1 MKYTG
6 DSLLG
11 VSFEMQ
17 TPKPL
22 DNRLVIDTKKEL
34 YEINPNTAYEGM
46 LVTCIADGF
55 TYMLKDKSK
64 INSSDGWKSVAIQIV
79 SLTKAEFDQRK
90 ENTNSDYTPID
101 DKIPYLDKDVYYYIY
116 EDSISEVGEFYVTQD
131 QFNQL
136 NELIGLKA
144 DTSALNTFKQ
154 ETKDKFDSLSNKYVP
169 LSFLDSPG
177 EGTLSATLASYYT
190 KQEADGKFLTRE
202 NFGGDT
208 ADLSF
213 VKTNDYTSTIGT
225 INQELA
231 NKIDS
236 RSDAEL
242 SSLKTN
248 TIELNNKQI
257 KVQSEGL
264 YFGGKRLAEIEE
276 VPDWICIPHQQYLQ
290 MLNDGKLEEG
300 KYYLTYGD
308 EIDDSGYITMTNLEQ
323 KYMSVRNAE
332 TIIDEL
338 VRNKINSLIR
348 VDDNGVL
355 VVS

>member
-90 ENTNSDYTPID
+90 ENTNSDYTPKD

-116 EDSISEVGEFYVTQD
+116 EDSMSEVGDFYVTQD
-131 QFNQL
+131 QFDQL
-136 NELIGLKA
+136 NKLIGLKA
-144 DTSALNTFKQ
+144 DTQALKAFKQ
-154 ETKDKFDSLSNKYVP
+154 ETESNFNSLSTKYVP
-169 LSFLDSPG
+169 VSFLTG
-177 EGTLSATLASYYT
+177 TGGGTLSAILASYYT
-190 KQEADGKFLTRE
+190 KQEADGKFLTKKD
-202 NFGGDT
+202 FGGEGT
-208 ADLSF
+208 DLSF
-213 VKTNDYTSTIGT
+213 VKTNDYESDMET
-225 INQELA
+225 INQTLS
-231 NKIDS
+231 NKIDT

-242 SSLKTN
+242 NSLTTN
-248 TIELNNKQI
+248 TITLNNKQI
-257 KVQSEGL
+257 TVQSDGL
-264 YFGGKRLAEIEE
+264 HFDNKRLAETEE
-276 VPDWICIPHQQYLQ
+276 VPDWTCISHQQYLQ
-290 MLNDGKLEEG
+290 MLNDGKLKEG

-308 EIDDSGYITMTNLEQ
+308 DIDDSGYITMTNLEQ

-332 TIIDEL
+332 DIIDRQVRDKIDSL
-338 VRNKINSLIR
+338 VR
-348 VDDNGVL
+348 VENGVL

>member
-79 SLTKAEFDQRK
+79 SLTKAEFDQRQ

-101 DKIPYLDKDVYYYIY
+101 NKLPYLDKDVYYYIY
-116 EDSISEVGEFYVTQD
+116 EDSMSEVGDFYVTQD
-131 QFNQL
+131 QFDQL
-136 NELIGLKA
+136 SELLRLKA
-144 DTSALNTFKQ
+144 DTSALKAFKQ
-154 ETKDKFDSLSNKYVP
+154 ETKDNFSSLSTKYVP
-169 LSFLDSPG
+169 VSFLDGTG
-177 EGTLSATLASYYT
+177 EGTLSSILANYYT

-202 NFGGDT
+202 DFGGEGT
-208 ADLSF
+208 DLSF
-213 VKTNDYTSTIGT
+213 VKTNDYESDMGT
-225 INQELA
+225 INQTLS
-231 NKIDS
+231 NKIDTG
-236 RSDAEL
+236 SDAEL
-242 SSLKTN
+242 RSLTTN
-248 TIELNNKQI
+248 TITLNNKQI
-257 KVQSEGL
+257 TVQSDGL
-264 YFGGKRLAEIEE
+264 HFDNKRLAETEE
-276 VPDWICIPHQQYLQ
+276 VPDWTCISHQQYLQ
-290 MLNDGKLEEG
+290 MLNDGKLKEG

-308 EIDDSGYITMTNLEQ
+308 DIDDSGYITMTNLEQ

-332 TIIDEL
+332 SIIDEK
-338 VRNKINSLIR
+338 VRDKINSLVR
-348 VDDNGVL
+348 VENGVL

>member
-101 DKIPYLDKDVYYYIY
+101 DKRPYLDKDVYYYIY
-116 EDSISEVGEFYVTQD
+116 EDSMSEVGDFYVTQD

-136 NELIGLKA
+136 SKLIGLKA
-144 DTSALNTFKQ
+144 DTQALTAFKQ
-154 ETKDKFDSLSNKYVP
+154 ETKDNFNSLSTQYVP
-169 LSFLDSPG
+169 LSFLAGTG
-177 EGTLSATLASYYT
+177 EGTLSAILASYYT
-190 KQEADGKFLTRE
+190 KQAADDKFLTRE
-202 NFGGDT
+202 DFGGEGT
-208 ADLSF
+208 DLSF
-213 VKTNDYTSTIGT
+213 VKTDEYDSYKET
-225 INQELA
+225 INQTLT

-236 RSDAEL
+236 GSNAEL
-242 SSLKTN
+242 NSLRTN

-264 YFGGKRLAEIEE
+264 YFDNKRLAETEE
-276 VPDWICIPHQQYLQ
+276 VPDWTCISHQQYLQ
-290 MLNDGKLEEG
+290 MLNDGKLKEG

-308 EIDDSGYITMTNLEQ
+308 DIDDSGYITMTNLEQ

-332 TIIDEL
+332 SIIDTK
-338 VRNKINSLIR
+338 VQNRINSLVR
-348 VDDNGVL
+348 VDNGVL

>member
-101 DKIPYLDKDVYYYIY
+101 DKLPYLDKNVYYYIY
-116 EDSISEVGEFYVTQD
+116 EDSMSEVGDFYVTQD
-131 QFNQL
+131 QFDQL
-136 NELIGLKA
+136 SKLLRLKA
-144 DTSALNTFKQ
+144 DTSTLDTFKQ
-154 ETKDKFDSLSNKYVP
+154 ETKDNFNSLSIKYVP
-169 LSFLDSPG
+169 LSFLAGTG
-177 EGTLSATLASYYT
+177 EGTLSAILANYYT
-190 KQEADGKFLTRE
+190 KEVADNTFLTRDD
-202 NFGGDT
+202 FGGEGT
-208 ADLSF
+208 DLSF
-213 VKTNDYTSTIGT
+213 VKTDQYESDKET
-225 INQELA
+225 INQTLD
-231 NKIDS
+231 NKIDTG
-236 RSDAEL
+236 SDAEL
-242 SSLKTN
+242 SSLRTN

-264 YFGGKRLAEIEE
+264 YFDNKRLAETEE
-276 VPDWICIPHQQYLQ
+276 VPDWTCISHQQYLQ
-290 MLNDGKLEEG
+290 MLNDGKLKEG

-308 EIDDSGYITMTNLEQ
+308 DIDDSGYITMTNLEQ

-332 TIIDEL
+332 SIIDTK
-338 VRNKINSLIR
+338 VKDRINSLVR
-348 VDDNGVL
+348 VKNGVL

>member
-116 EDSISEVGEFYVTQD
+116 EDSMSEVGDFYVTQD
-131 QFNQL
+131 QFDQL
-136 NELIGLKA
+136 SKFIGLKA
-144 DTSALNTFKQ
+144 DTSALNAFKQ
-154 ETKDKFDSLSNKYVP
+154 KTEDNFSSLSTQYVP
-169 LSFLDSPG
+169 LSFLAGTG
-177 EGTLSATLASYYT
+177 EGTLSAILASYYT

-202 NFGGDT
+202 DFGGEGT
-208 ADLSF
+208 DLSF
-213 VKTNDYTSTIGT
+213 VKTDQYESAMET

-236 RSDAEL
+236 GSAAEL

-248 TIELNNKQI
+248 TITLNNKQI
-257 KVQSEGL
+257 KVQPQGL
-264 YFGGKRLAEIEE
+264 YFGDKRLAEIEE
-276 VPDWICIPHQQYLQ
+276 VPDWTCISHQQYLQ

-308 EIDDSGYITMTNLEQ
+308 DIDDSGYITMTNLEQ

-332 TIIDEL
+332 SIIDQK
-338 VRNKINSLIR
+338 VKSKINSLIQ
-348 VDDNGVL
+348 VTDDGVL

>member
-101 DKIPYLDKDVYYYIY
+101 DKLPYLDKNVYYYIY
-116 EDSISEVGEFYVTQD
+116 EDSMSEVGDFYVTQD
-131 QFNQL
+131 QFDQL
-136 NELIGLKA
+136 SKLLRLKA
-144 DTSALNTFKQ
+144 DTSTLDTFKQ
-154 ETKDKFDSLSNKYVP
+154 ETNDKFSSLSNQYVP
-169 LSFLDSPG
+169 LSFLDGTG
-177 EGTLSATLASYYT
+177 EGTLSSILANYYT
-190 KQEADGKFLTRE
+190 KLEADGKFLTKE

-208 ADLSF
+208 DLSF
-213 VKTNDYTSTIGT
+213 VKTNQYESDMGT

-231 NKIDS
+231 KKINTG
-236 RSDAEL
+236 SDAEL
-242 SSLKTN
+242 SSLTTN
-248 TIELNNKQI
+248 TITLNNKQI

-264 YFGGKRLAEIEE
+264 YFDNKRLAETEE
-276 VPDWICIPHQQYLQ
+276 VPDWTCISHQQYLQ
-290 MLNDGKLEEG
+290 MLNDGKLKEG

-308 EIDDSGYITMTNLEQ
+308 DIDDSGYITMTNLEQ

-332 TIIDEL
+332 SIIDKK
-338 VRNKINSLIR
+338 VQDRINSLIQ
-348 VDDNGVL
+348 VNDGVL

>member
-90 ENTNSDYTPID
+90 ENTNSDYTPKD

-116 EDSISEVGEFYVTQD
+116 EDSMSEVGDFYVTQD
-131 QFNQL
+131 QLDQL
-136 NELIGLKA
+136 RELIGLKV
-144 DTSALNTFKQ
+144 DTSTLKAFKQ
-154 ETKDKFDSLSNKYVP
+154 ETNNNFSSLSTKYVP
-169 LSFLDSPG
+169 VSFLTG
-177 EGTLSATLASYYT
+177 TGGGTLSAILADYYT
-190 KQEADGKFLTRE
+190 KQDANNTFLTKE
-202 NFGGDT
+202 DFGGGT
-208 ADLSF
+208 DLSF
-213 VKTNDYTSTIGT
+213 VKTNDYESDMET
-225 INQELA
+225 INQTLA
-231 NKIDS
+231 NKINT

-242 SSLKTN
+242 RSLTTN
-248 TIELNNKQI
+248 TITLNNKQI
-257 KVQSEGL
+257 TVQSDGL
-264 YFGGKRLAEIEE
+264 HFDNKRLAETEE
-276 VPDWICIPHQQYLQ
+276 VPDWTCISHQQYLQ
-290 MLNDGKLEEG
+290 MLNDGKLKEG

-308 EIDDSGYITMTNLEQ
+308 DIDDSGYITMTNLEQ

-332 TIIDEL
+332 SIIDRQVRDKIDSL
-338 VRNKINSLIR
+338 VR
-348 VDDNGVL
+348 VENGVL

>member
-79 SLTKAEFDQRK
+79 SLTKAEFDQRQ

-116 EDSISEVGEFYVTQD
+116 EDSMSEVGDFYVTQD

-136 NELIGLKA
+136 SELLRLKA
-144 DTSALNTFKQ
+144 DTSTLKAFKQ
-154 ETKDKFDSLSNKYVP
+154 ETNDNFNSLSNQYVP
-169 LSFLDSPG
+169 LSFLTGTG
-177 EGTLSATLASYYT
+177 ESTLSAILANYYT
-190 KQEADGKFLTRE
+190 KEVADNTFLTRE
-202 NFGGDT
+202 DFGGEGT
-208 ADLSF
+208 DLSF
-213 VKTNDYTSTIGT
+213 VKTDQYSSDMEI
-225 INQELA
+225 INQTLA
-231 NKIDS
+231 NKIDTE
-236 RSDAEL
+236 SDAEL
-242 SSLKTN
+242 RSLTTN
-248 TIELNNKQI
+248 TITLNNKQI
-257 KVQSEGL
+257 TVQSDGL
-264 YFGGKRLAEIEE
+264 HFDNKRLAEIEE
-276 VPDWICIPHQQYLQ
+276 VPDWTCISHQQYLQ
-290 MLNDGKLEEG
+290 MLNDGKLKDG

-308 EIDDSGYITMTNLEQ
+308 DIDDSGYITMTNLEQ

-332 TIIDEL
+332 SIIDEK
-338 VRNKINSLIR
+338 VQSKINSLVR
-348 VDDNGVL
+348 VDNGVL

>member
-116 EDSISEVGEFYVTQD
+116 EDSMSEVGDFYVTQD
-131 QFNQL
+131 QFEQL
-136 NELIGLKA
+136 NKLIGSKA
-144 DTSALNTFKQ
+144 DTTALNAFKQ
-154 ETKDKFDSLSNKYVP
+154 KTEDNFSSLSTKYVP
-169 LSFLDSPG
+169 LSFLDGTG
-177 EGTLSATLASYYT
+177 EGTLSAILASYYT

-202 NFGGDT
+202 DFGGGT
-208 ADLSF
+208 DLSF
-213 VKTNDYTSTIGT
+213 VKTDQYESAMKT
-225 INQELA
+225 INQTLA
-231 NKIDS
+231 NKINTG
-236 RSDAEL
+236 SDAEL

-264 YFGGKRLAEIEE
+264 YFGSKRLAEIEE

-290 MLNDGKLEEG
+290 MLNDGKLEED

-308 EIDDSGYITMTNLEQ
+308 DIDDSGYITMTNLEQ

-332 TIIDEL
+332 SIIDTK
-338 VRNKINSLIR
+338 VKNKINSLIQ
-348 VDDNGVL
+348 VNDGVL

>member
-116 EDSISEVGEFYVTQD
+116 EDSMSEVGDFYVTQD
-131 QFNQL
+131 QFDQL
-136 NELIGLKA
+136 NKLIGSKA
-144 DTSALNTFKQ
+144 DTSALKAFKQ
-154 ETKDKFDSLSNKYVP
+154 ETKDKFSSLSTKYVP
-169 LSFLDSPG
+169 LSFLAG
-177 EGTLSATLASYYT
+177 TGKGTLSAILASYYT
-190 KQEADGKFLTRE
+190 KEVADNTFLTRE
-202 NFGGDT
+202 DFGGEGT
-208 ADLSF
+208 DLSF
-213 VKTNDYTSTIGT
+213 VKTNDYNSYKET
-225 INQELA
+225 INQTLA
-231 NKIDS
+231 NKIDT

-242 SSLKTN
+242 RSLTTN
-248 TIELNNKQI
+248 TITLNNKQI
-257 KVQSEGL
+257 TVQSDGL
-264 YFGGKRLAEIEE
+264 HFDNKRLAETEE
-276 VPDWICIPHQQYLQ
+276 VPDWTCISHQQYLQ
-290 MLNDGKLEEG
+290 MLNDGKLKEG

-308 EIDDSGYITMTNLEQ
+308 DIDDSGYITMTNLEQ

-332 TIIDEL
+332 SIIDEK
-338 VRNKINSLIR
+338 VRNKINSLVR
-348 VDDNGVL
+348 VENGVL

>member
-34 YEINPNTAYEGM
+34 YEINSNTAYEGM

-90 ENTNSDYTPID
+90 ENTNSDYTPVD
-101 DKIPYLDKDVYYYIY
+101 DKLPYLDKNVYYYIY
-116 EDSISEVGEFYVTQD
+116 EDSMSEVGDFYVTQD

-136 NELIGLKA
+136 NELLRLKA
-144 DTSALNTFKQ
+144 DASALNTFKS
-154 ETKDKFDSLSNKYVP
+154 ETKDKFSDLSNQYVP
-169 LSFLDSPG
+169 LSFLDGTG
-177 EGTLSATLASYYT
+177 EGTLSSILASYYT
-190 KQEADGKFLTRE
+190 RQEADSKFLTRDA
-202 NFGGDT
+202 FGED

-213 VKTNDYTSTIGT
+213 VNTNTYNSAIET

-231 NKIDS
+231 NKINT

-242 SSLKTN
+242 NSLKTN

-257 KVQSEGL
+257 TVQPEGL
-264 YFGGKRLAEIEE
+264 YFGSKRLAEREE

-290 MLNDGKLEEG
+290 MLNDGQLKED

-308 EIDDSGYITMTNLEQ
+308 DIDDSGYITMTNLEQ
-323 KYMSVRNAE
+323 NYMSVRNAE
-332 TIIDEL
+332 SIIDTK
-338 VRNKINSLIR
+338 VQDRINSL
-348 VDDNGVL
+348 VQVENGVL

>member
-79 SLTKAEFDQRK
+79 SLTKAEFDQRQ

-116 EDSISEVGEFYVTQD
+116 EDSMSEVGDFYVTQD

-136 NELIGLKA
+136 SELLRLKA
-144 DTSALNTFKQ
+144 DTSALKTFKQ
-154 ETKDKFDSLSNKYVP
+154 ETESNFNSLSTKYVP
-169 LSFLDSPG
+169 LSFLDGTG
-177 EGTLSATLASYYT
+177 EGTLSAILANYYT
-190 KQEADGKFLTRE
+190 KEVADDKFLTKE
-202 NFGGDT
+202 DFGGEGT
-208 ADLSF
+208 DLSF
-213 VKTNDYTSTIGT
+213 VKTNDYESDMET
-225 INQELA
+225 INQTLS

-236 RSDAEL
+236 GSDAEL
-242 SSLKTN
+242 RSLTTN
-248 TIELNNKQI
+248 TITLNNKQI
-257 KVQSEGL
+257 TVQSDGL
-264 YFGGKRLAEIEE
+264 HFDNKRLAETEE
-276 VPDWICIPHQQYLQ
+276 VPDWTCISHQQYLQ
-290 MLNDGKLEEG
+290 MLNDGKLKEG

-308 EIDDSGYITMTNLEQ
+308 DIDDSGYITMTNLEQ

-332 TIIDEL
+332 SIIDRQ
-338 VRNKINSLIR
+338 VRDKINSLVR
-348 VDDNGVL
+348 VDNGVL

>member
-116 EDSISEVGEFYVTQD
+116 EDSMSEVGDFYVTQD

-136 NELIGLKA
+136 SELLRLKA

-154 ETKDKFDSLSNKYVP
+154 ETNDKFSDLSNQYVP
-169 LSFLDSPG
+169 LSFLAGTG
-177 EGTLSATLASYYT
+177 EGTLSAILANYYT
-190 KQEADGKFLTRE
+190 KEVANNTFLTRE
-202 NFGGDT
+202 DFGGEGT
-208 ADLSF
+208 DLSF
-213 VKTNDYTSTIGT
+213 VKTDQYSSDIDT
-225 INQELA
+225 INQKLA
-231 NKIDS
+231 KKINTG
-236 RSDAEL
+236 SDAEL
-242 SSLKTN
+242 NSLRTN
-248 TIELNNKQI
+248 TITLNNKQI
-257 KVQSEGL
+257 KVQQQGL
-264 YFGGKRLAEIEE
+264 YFGDKRLAEIEE
-276 VPDWICIPHQQYLQ
+276 VPDWTCISHQQYLQ

-308 EIDDSGYITMTNLEQ
+308 DIDDSGYITMTNLEQ

-332 TIIDEL
+332 TIIDEK
-338 VRNKINSLIR
+338 VKNKINSLIR
-348 VDDNGVL
+348 VENGVL
-355 VVS
+355 FVS

>member
-55 TYMLKDKSK
+55 TYMLKDKTK

-79 SLTKAEFDQRK
+79 SLTKAEFDQRQ

-101 DKIPYLDKDVYYYIY
+101 NKLPYLDKDVYYYIY
-116 EDSISEVGEFYVTQD
+116 EDSMSEVGDFYVTQD
-131 QFNQL
+131 QFDQL
-136 NELIGLKA
+136 NKLIGSKA
-144 DTSALNTFKQ
+144 DTQALKAFKQ
-154 ETKDKFDSLSNKYVP
+154 ETESNFNSLSTQYVP
-169 LSFLDSPG
+169 LSFLTGTGESTLSAILANYYTKEVADNTFLTKEDFGG
-177 EGTLSATLASYYT
+177 EGT
-190 KQEADGKFLTRE
+190 
-202 NFGGDT
+202 
-208 ADLSF
+208 DLSF
-213 VKTNDYTSTIGT
+213 VKTNDYESDMGT
-225 INQELA
+225 INQTLS
-231 NKIDS
+231 NKIDTG
-236 RSDAEL
+236 SDAEL

-248 TIELNNKQI
+248 TITLNNKQI
-257 KVQSEGL
+257 TVQSEGL
-264 YFGGKRLAEIEE
+264 YFDNKRLAETEE
-276 VPDWICIPHQQYLQ
+276 VPDWTCISHQQYLQ
-290 MLNDGKLEEG
+290 MLNDGKLKEG

-308 EIDDSGYITMTNLEQ
+308 DIDDSGYITMTNLEQ

-332 TIIDEL
+332 SIIDEK
-338 VRNKINSLIR
+338 VRNKINSLVR
-348 VDDNGVL
+348 VENGVL

>member
-11 VSFEMQ
+11 VSFEIQ

-46 LVTCIADGF
+46 LVTCIEDGF
-55 TYMLKDKSK
+55 TYMLKDKSL
-64 INSSDGWKSVAIQIV
+64 INSSDGWKSIAIQIV

-101 DKIPYLDKDVYYYIY
+101 DKIPYLNKDVYYYIY
-116 EDSISEVGEFYVTQD
+116 EGSMSEVGDFYVTQD

-154 ETKDKFDSLSNKYVP
+154 DIKDKFSSLSSQYVP
-169 LSFLDSPG
+169 LSFLDGTG

-190 KQEADGKFLTRE
+190 KQEADGKFLTKE

-208 ADLSF
+208 DLSF
-213 VKTNDYTSTIGT
+213 VKTSQYNTDIKT

-236 RSDAEL
+236 GSNAEL
-242 SSLKTN
+242 NSLKTN

-257 KVQSEGL
+257 RVQSEGL
-264 YFGGKRLAEIEE
+264 YFGSKRLAEIEE

-290 MLNDGKLEEG
+290 MLNDGQLEEG

-308 EIDDSGYITMTNLEQ
+308 DIDDSGYITMTNLEQ
-323 KYMSVRNAE
+323 KYMSVRNAADL
-332 TIIDEL
+332 IDQS
-338 VRNKINSLIR
+338 VRNKIDSL
-348 VDDNGVL
+348 VQVNNGVL

>member
-101 DKIPYLDKDVYYYIY
+101 DKTPYLDKDVYYYIY
-116 EDSISEVGEFYVTQD
+116 EDSMSEVGDFYVTQD
-131 QFNQL
+131 QFDQL
-136 NELIGLKA
+136 NKLIGSKA
-144 DTSALNTFKQ
+144 DTQALKAFKQ
-154 ETKDKFDSLSNKYVP
+154 ETNDNFSDLSNQYVP
-169 LSFLDSPG
+169 LSFLTGTGESTLSAILANYYTKEVADNTFLTKEDFGG
-177 EGTLSATLASYYT
+177 EGT
-190 KQEADGKFLTRE
+190 
-202 NFGGDT
+202 
-208 ADLSF
+208 DLSF
-213 VKTNDYTSTIGT
+213 VKTNDYESDMGI
-225 INQELA
+225 INQTLS
-231 NKIDS
+231 NKINTG
-236 RSDAEL
+236 SDAEL
-242 SSLKTN
+242 SSLTTN
-248 TIELNNKQI
+248 TITLNNKQI
-257 KVQSEGL
+257 AVQSEGL
-264 YFGGKRLAEIEE
+264 YFDNKRLAETEE
-276 VPDWICIPHQQYLQ
+276 VPDWTCISHQQYLQ

-308 EIDDSGYITMTNLEQ
+308 DIDDSGYITMTNLEQ

-332 TIIDEL
+332 SIIDTK
-338 VRNKINSLIR
+338 VQDRINSLIQ
-348 VDDNGVL
+348 VNDGVL

>member
-79 SLTKAEFDQRK
+79 SLTKAEFDQRQ

-101 DKIPYLDKDVYYYIY
+101 NKIPYLDKDVYYYIY
-116 EDSISEVGEFYVTQD
+116 EDSMSEVGDFYVTQD
-131 QFNQL
+131 QFDQL
-136 NELIGLKA
+136 NKLIGSKA
-144 DTSALNTFKQ
+144 DTQALKAFKQ
-154 ETKDKFDSLSNKYVP
+154 ETKDNFNSLSNQYVP

-177 EGTLSATLASYYT
+177 EGTLSAILANYYT
-190 KQEADGKFLTRE
+190 KQEADGKFLTRDD
-202 NFGGDT
+202 FGGEGT
-208 ADLSF
+208 DLSF
-213 VKTNDYTSTIGT
+213 VKTDEYDSYKETIS
-225 INQELA
+225 QELA
-231 NKIDS
+231 KKINS
-236 RSDAEL
+236 GSDAEL
-242 SSLKTN
+242 SSLTTN
-248 TIELNNKQI
+248 TITLNGKQI
-257 KVQSEGL
+257 TVQPDGL
-264 YFGGKRLAEIEE
+264 HFDSKRLAETEE
-276 VPDWICIPHQQYLQ
+276 VPDWTCISHQQYLQ
-290 MLNDGKLEEG
+290 MLNDGKLKEG

-308 EIDDSGYITMTNLEQ
+308 DIDDSGYITMTNLEQ

-332 TIIDEL
+332 SIIDQQ
-338 VRNKINSLIR
+338 VRDKINSLVR
-348 VDDNGVL
+348 VENGVL

>member
-101 DKIPYLDKDVYYYIY
+101 DKLPYLDKDVYYYIY
-116 EDSISEVGEFYVTQD
+116 EDSMSEVGDFYVTQD

-136 NELIGLKA
+136 SKLIGLKA
-144 DTSALNTFKQ
+144 DTQALTAFKQ
-154 ETKDKFDSLSNKYVP
+154 KTEDNFNSLSSKYVP
-169 LSFLDSPG
+169 LSFLDGTG
-177 EGTLSATLASYYT
+177 EGTLSSILASYYT
-190 KQEADGKFLTRE
+190 RQEADSKFLTRDA
-202 NFGGDT
+202 FGED

-213 VKTNDYTSTIGT
+213 VNTNTYNSAIET
-225 INQELA
+225 INQELS

-236 RSDAEL
+236 GSDAEL

-257 KVQSEGL
+257 AVQSEGL
-264 YFGGKRLAEIEE
+264 YFDNKRLAEIEE
-276 VPDWICIPHQQYLQ
+276 VPDWTCISHQQYLQ
-290 MLNDGKLEEG
+290 MLNDGKLKEG

-308 EIDDSGYITMTNLEQ
+308 DIDDSGYITMTNLEQ

-332 TIIDEL
+332 SIIDTK
-338 VRNKINSLIR
+338 VKDRINSLVR
-348 VDDNGVL
+348 VENGVL

>member
-55 TYMLKDKSK
+55 TYMLKDKLK

-90 ENTNSDYTPID
+90 ENTNSDYSPID
-101 DKIPYLDKDVYYYIY
+101 DKLPYLDKNVYYYIY
-116 EDSISEVGEFYVTQD
+116 EDSMSEVGDFYVTQD
-131 QFNQL
+131 QFDQL
-136 NELIGLKA
+136 NKLIGSKA
-144 DTSALNTFKQ
+144 DTQALKAFKQ
-154 ETKDKFDSLSNKYVP
+154 ETESNFNSLSNQYVP
-169 LSFLDSPG
+169 LSFLAGTG
-177 EGTLSATLASYYT
+177 EGTLSAILASYYT
-190 KQEADGKFLTRE
+190 KEVADSKFLTKKD
-202 NFGGDT
+202 FGGEGT
-208 ADLSF
+208 DLSF
-213 VKTNDYTSTIGT
+213 VKTNEYDSYKET

-231 NKIDS
+231 KKINS
-236 RSDAEL
+236 ESDAEL
-242 SSLKTN
+242 RSLTTN
-248 TIELNNKQI
+248 TITLNGKQI
-257 KVQSEGL
+257 TVQPDGL
-264 YFGGKRLAEIEE
+264 HFDNKRLAETEE
-276 VPDWICIPHQQYLQ
+276 VPDWTCISHQQYLQ
-290 MLNDGKLEEG
+290 MLNDGKLKEG

-332 TIIDEL
+332 SIIDQK
-338 VRNKINSLIR
+338 VQDRINSLIQ
-348 VDDNGVL
+348 VNDGVL

>member
-90 ENTNSDYTPID
+90 ENTNSDYTPKD

-116 EDSISEVGEFYVTQD
+116 EDSMSEVGDFYVTQD
-131 QFNQL
+131 QFDQL
-136 NELIGLKA
+136 NKLIGSKA
-144 DTSALNTFKQ
+144 DTQTLKAFKQ
-154 ETKDKFDSLSNKYVP
+154 ETNDNFSSLSTKYVP
-169 LSFLDSPG
+169 VSFLTG
-177 EGTLSATLASYYT
+177 TGGGTLSAILANYYT
-190 KQEADGKFLTRE
+190 KEVADNTFLTKE
-202 NFGGDT
+202 DFGGEGT
-208 ADLSF
+208 DLSF
-213 VKTNDYTSTIGT
+213 VKTNDYESDMET
-225 INQELA
+225 INQTLA
-231 NKIDS
+231 DKIDT

-242 SSLKTN
+242 RSLTTN
-248 TIELNNKQI
+248 TITLNNKQI
-257 KVQSEGL
+257 TVQSDGL
-264 YFGGKRLAEIEE
+264 HFDNKRLAETEE
-276 VPDWICIPHQQYLQ
+276 VPDWTCISHQQYLQ
-290 MLNDGKLEEG
+290 MLNDGKLKEG

-308 EIDDSGYITMTNLEQ
+308 DIDDSGYITMTNLEQ

-332 TIIDEL
+332 SIIDEK
-338 VRNKINSLIR
+338 VRNKINSLVR
-348 VDDNGVL
+348 VENGVL

>member
-116 EDSISEVGEFYVTQD
+116 EDSMSEVGDFYVTQD
-131 QFNQL
+131 QFDQL
-136 NELIGLKA
+136 SKLLRLKA
-144 DTSALNTFKQ
+144 DTSTLDTFKQ
-154 ETKDKFDSLSNKYVP
+154 ETNDNFSSLSNQYVP
-169 LSFLDSPG
+169 LSFLTGTG
-177 EGTLSATLASYYT
+177 ESTLSAILANYYT
-190 KQEADGKFLTRE
+190 KEVADNTFLTRE
-202 NFGGDT
+202 DFGGEGT
-208 ADLSF
+208 DLSF
-213 VKTNDYTSTIGT
+213 VKTDQYSSDMET
-225 INQELA
+225 INQTLA
-231 NKIDS
+231 NKIDT

-242 SSLKTN
+242 SSLTTN
-248 TIELNNKQI
+248 TITLNNKQI
-257 KVQSEGL
+257 AVQSEGL
-264 YFGGKRLAEIEE
+264 YFDNKRLAETEE
-276 VPDWICIPHQQYLQ
+276 VPDWTCISHQQYLQ
-290 MLNDGKLEEG
+290 MLNDGKLKEG

-308 EIDDSGYITMTNLEQ
+308 DIDDSGYITMTNLEQ

-332 TIIDEL
+332 DIIDEK
-338 VRNKINSLIR
+338 VRNKINSLVR
-348 VDDNGVL
+348 VENGVL

>member
-101 DKIPYLDKDVYYYIY
+101 DKLPYLDKNVYYYIY
-116 EDSISEVGEFYVTQD
+116 EDSMSEVGNFYVTQD

-136 NELIGLKA
+136 SELIGLKA
-144 DTSALNTFKQ
+144 DTQALKAFKQ
-154 ETKDKFDSLSNKYVP
+154 ETNDNFSSLSTQYVP
-169 LSFLDSPG
+169 VSFLDGTG
-177 EGTLSATLASYYT
+177 EHTLSSILASYYT
-190 KQEADGKFLTRE
+190 QQEADSKFLTRDD
-202 NFGGDT
+202 FGEDT
-208 ADLSF
+208 TDLSF
-213 VKTNDYTSTIGT
+213 VKTNEYNSYKET
-225 INQELA
+225 INDALT
-231 NKIDS
+231 NKIDTG
-236 RSDAEL
+236 SDAEL
-242 SSLKTN
+242 RSLTTN
-248 TIELNNKQI
+248 TITLNNKQI
-257 KVQSEGL
+257 TVQSDGL
-264 YFGGKRLAEIEE
+264 HFDNKRLAETEE
-276 VPDWICIPHQQYLQ
+276 VPDWTCISHQQYLQ
-290 MLNDGKLEEG
+290 MLNDGKLKEG

-308 EIDDSGYITMTNLEQ
+308 DIDDSGYITMTNLEQ

-332 TIIDEL
+332 SIIDTK
-338 VRNKINSLIR
+338 VKDRINSLVR
-348 VDDNGVL
+348 VENGVL

>member
-79 SLTKAEFDQRK
+79 SLTKAEFDQRQ

-101 DKIPYLDKDVYYYIY
+101 NKLPYLDKDVYYYIY
-116 EDSISEVGEFYVTQD
+116 EDSMSEVGDFYVTQD

-136 NELIGLKA
+136 SELLRLKA
-144 DTSALNTFKQ
+144 DTQALKAFKQ
-154 ETKDKFDSLSNKYVP
+154 ETESNFNSLSTKYVP
-169 LSFLDSPG
+169 LSFLAGTG
-177 EGTLSATLASYYT
+177 EGTLSAILASYYT
-190 KQEADGKFLTRE
+190 QQEADGKFLTRDD
-202 NFGGDT
+202 FGGEGT
-208 ADLSF
+208 DLSF
-213 VKTNDYTSTIGT
+213 VKTNQYSSDMRT
-225 INQELA
+225 INQTLD
-231 NKIDS
+231 NKIDT

-242 SSLKTN
+242 RSLTTN
-248 TIELNNKQI
+248 TITLNGKQI
-257 KVQSEGL
+257 TVQPDGL
-264 YFGGKRLAEIEE
+264 HFDNKRLAETEE
-276 VPDWICIPHQQYLQ
+276 VPDWTCISHQQYLQ
-290 MLNDGKLEEG
+290 MLNDGKLKEG

-308 EIDDSGYITMTNLEQ
+308 DIDDSGYITMTNLEQ

-332 TIIDEL
+332 SIIDRQVRDKIDSL
-338 VRNKINSLIR
+338 VQVK
-348 VDDNGVL
+348 DGVL

>member
-79 SLTKAEFDQRK
+79 SLTKAEFDQRQ

-101 DKIPYLDKDVYYYIY
+101 NKLPYLDKDVYYYIY
-116 EDSISEVGEFYVTQD
+116 EDSMSEVGDFYVTQD

-136 NELIGLKA
+136 SELLRLKA
-144 DTSALNTFKQ
+144 DTSTLKAFKQ
-154 ETKDKFDSLSNKYVP
+154 ETNDKFSSLSNQYVP
-169 LSFLDSPG
+169 LSFLAGTG
-177 EGTLSATLASYYT
+177 EGTLSSILAGYYT
-190 KQEADGKFLTRE
+190 KQEADGTFLTRDD
-202 NFGGDT
+202 FGGEGT
-208 ADLSF
+208 DLSF
-213 VKTNDYTSTIGT
+213 VKTDQYSSDMET
-225 INQELA
+225 INQTLA
-231 NKIDS
+231 NKIDT

-242 SSLKTN
+242 RSLTTN
-248 TIELNNKQI
+248 TITLNGKQI
-257 KVQSEGL
+257 AVQPDGL
-264 YFGGKRLAEIEE
+264 HFDNKRLAETEE
-276 VPDWICIPHQQYLQ
+276 VPDWTCISHQQYLQ
-290 MLNDGKLEEG
+290 MLNDGKLKEG

-308 EIDDSGYITMTNLEQ
+308 DIDDSGYITMTNLEQ

-332 TIIDEL
+332 SIIDQKVRDKIDAL
-338 VRNKINSLIR
+338 VR
-348 VDDNGVL
+348 VDNGVL

>member
-79 SLTKAEFDQRK
+79 SLTKAEFDQRQ

-101 DKIPYLDKDVYYYIY
+101 DKLPYLDKDVYYYIY
-116 EDSISEVGEFYVTQD
+116 EDSMSEVGDFYVTQD

-136 NELIGLKA
+136 SKLLRLKV
-144 DTSALNTFKQ
+144 DTSTLNAFKQ
-154 ETKDKFDSLSNKYVP
+154 ETNDKFSSLSNQYVP
-169 LSFLDSPG
+169 LSFLDGTG
-177 EGTLSATLASYYT
+177 EGTLSAILANYYT
-190 KQEADGKFLTRE
+190 KEAANGKFLTRE
-202 NFGGDT
+202 DFGGEGT
-208 ADLSF
+208 DLSF
-213 VKTNDYTSTIGT
+213 VKTDEYNSYKET

-231 NKIDS
+231 NKIDTG
-236 RSDAEL
+236 SDAEL
-242 SSLKTN
+242 SSLTTN
-248 TIELNNKQI
+248 TITLNNKQI
-257 KVQSEGL
+257 AVQSDGL
-264 YFGGKRLAEIEE
+264 YFDSKRLAETEE
-276 VPDWICIPHQQYLQ
+276 VPDWTCISHQQYLQ
-290 MLNDGKLEEG
+290 MLNDGKLKEG

-308 EIDDSGYITMTNLEQ
+308 DIDDSGYVTMTNLEQ
-323 KYMSVRNAE
+323 NYMSVRNAE
-332 TIIDEL
+332 SIIDRQVRDKIDSL
-338 VRNKINSLIR
+338 VQVK
-348 VDDNGVL
+348 NGVL

>member
-90 ENTNSDYTPID
+90 ENTNSDYTPKD

-116 EDSISEVGEFYVTQD
+116 EDSMSEVGDFYVTQD
-131 QFNQL
+131 QFEQL
-136 NELIGLKA
+136 REFIGLKA
-144 DTSALNTFKQ
+144 DTTALNAFKQ
-154 ETKDKFDSLSNKYVP
+154 ETESNFSSLSTQYVP
-169 LSFLDSPG
+169 LSFLTGTG
-177 EGTLSATLASYYT
+177 ESTLSAILASYYT
-190 KQEADGKFLTRE
+190 KEEADGKFLTKKD
-202 NFGGDT
+202 FGGEGT
-208 ADLSF
+208 DLSF
-213 VKTNDYTSTIGT
+213 VKTDQYSSDMET
-225 INQELA
+225 INQTLS
-231 NKIDS
+231 NKIDTE
-236 RSDAEL
+236 SDAEL
-242 SSLKTN
+242 RSLTTN
-248 TIELNNKQI
+248 TITLNNKQI
-257 KVQSEGL
+257 TVQSDGL
-264 YFGGKRLAEIEE
+264 HFDNKRLAETEE
-276 VPDWICIPHQQYLQ
+276 VPDWTCISHQQYLQ
-290 MLNDGKLEEG
+290 MLNDGKLKEG

-308 EIDDSGYITMTNLEQ
+308 DIDDSGYITMTNLEQ

-332 TIIDEL
+332 SIIDRQ
-338 VRNKINSLIR
+338 VRDKINSLVR
-348 VDDNGVL
+348 VENGVL

>member
-101 DKIPYLDKDVYYYIY
+101 NKIPYLDKDVYYYIY
-116 EDSISEVGEFYVTQD
+116 EDSMSEVGDFYVTQD

-136 NELIGLKA
+136 NELLRLKA
-144 DTSALNTFKQ
+144 DTSALKAFKQ
-154 ETKDKFDSLSNKYVP
+154 ETESNFNSLSTQYVP
-169 LSFLDSPG
+169 LSFLAGTG
-177 EGTLSATLASYYT
+177 EGTLSAILAKYYT
-190 KQEADGKFLTRE
+190 QEAADRKFLTRE
-202 NFGGDT
+202 DFGGEGT
-208 ADLSF
+208 DLSF
-213 VKTNDYTSTIGT
+213 VKTDEYDSYKET
-225 INQELA
+225 INQTLA

-236 RSDAEL
+236 GSDAEL
-242 SSLKTN
+242 RSLTTN
-248 TIELNNKQI
+248 TITLNNKQI
-257 KVQSEGL
+257 TVQSDGL
-264 YFGGKRLAEIEE
+264 HFDNKRLAETEE
-276 VPDWICIPHQQYLQ
+276 VPDWTCISHQQYLQ
-290 MLNDGKLEEG
+290 MLNDGKLKEG

-308 EIDDSGYITMTNLEQ
+308 DIDDSGYITMTNLEQ

-332 TIIDEL
+332 SIIDQK
-338 VRNKINSLIR
+338 VQSKINSLIR
-348 VDDNGVL
+348 VENGVL

>member
-79 SLTKAEFDQRK
+79 SLTKAEFDQRQ

-101 DKIPYLDKDVYYYIY
+101 DKLPYLDKDVYYYIY
-116 EDSISEVGEFYVTQD
+116 EDSMSEVGDFYVTQD
-131 QFNQL
+131 QFDQL
-136 NELIGLKA
+136 NKLIGLKA
-144 DTSALNTFKQ
+144 DTQALKAFKQ
-154 ETKDKFDSLSNKYVP
+154 ETESNFNSLSTQYVP
-169 LSFLDSPG
+169 LSFLAGTG
-177 EGTLSATLASYYT
+177 EGTLSAILANYYT
-190 KQEADGKFLTRE
+190 KEAANSKFLTRDD
-202 NFGGDT
+202 FGGEGT
-208 ADLSF
+208 DLSF
-213 VKTNDYTSTIGT
+213 VKTDEYDSYKET

-231 NKIDS
+231 KKINS
-236 RSDAEL
+236 GSDAEL
-242 SSLKTN
+242 RSLTTN
-248 TIELNNKQI
+248 TITLNNKQI
-257 KVQSEGL
+257 AVQSEGL
-264 YFGGKRLAEIEE
+264 YFNNKRLAETEE
-276 VPDWICIPHQQYLQ
+276 VPDWTCISHQQYLQ
-290 MLNDGKLEEG
+290 MLNDGKLKEG

-308 EIDDSGYITMTNLEQ
+308 DIDDSGYITMTNLEQ

-332 TIIDEL
+332 SIIDRQ
-338 VRNKINSLIR
+338 VRDKINSLVR
-348 VDDNGVL
+348 VENGVL

>member
-79 SLTKAEFDQRK
+79 SLTKAEFDQRQ

-101 DKIPYLDKDVYYYIY
+101 NKLPYLDKDVYYYIY
-116 EDSISEVGEFYVTQD
+116 EDSMSEVGDFYVTQD
-131 QFNQL
+131 QFDQL
-136 NELIGLKA
+136 NKLIGSKA
-144 DTSALNTFKQ
+144 DTQALKAFKQ
-154 ETKDKFDSLSNKYVP
+154 ETNDNFSSLSTKYVS
-169 LSFLDSPG
+169 LKFLDGTG
-177 EGTLSATLASYYT
+177 EGTLSSILASYYT
-190 KQEADGKFLTRE
+190 KEEADGKFLTKKD
-202 NFGGDT
+202 FGGEGT
-208 ADLSF
+208 DLSF
-213 VKTNDYTSTIGT
+213 VKTDQYSSDMGT
-225 INQELA
+225 INQTLS
-231 NKIDS
+231 NKINTG
-236 RSDAEL
+236 SDAEL
-242 SSLKTN
+242 RSLTTN
-248 TIELNNKQI
+248 TITLNNKQI
-257 KVQSEGL
+257 AVQSEGL
-264 YFGGKRLAEIEE
+264 YFDNKRLAETEE
-276 VPDWICIPHQQYLQ
+276 VPDWTCISHQQYLQ
-290 MLNDGKLEEG
+290 MLNDGKLKEG

-308 EIDDSGYITMTNLEQ
+308 DIDDSGYITMTNLEQ

-332 TIIDEL
+332 SIIDGQVRDKIDSL
-338 VRNKINSLIR
+338 VR
-348 VDDNGVL
+348 VENGVL

>member
-101 DKIPYLDKDVYYYIY
+101 DKIPYLDKNVYYYIY
-116 EDSISEVGEFYVTQD
+116 EDSISEVGDFYVTQD

-136 NELIGLKA
+136 SKLIGLKA

-154 ETKDKFDSLSNKYVP
+154 ETNDKFSNLSTKYVP
-169 LSFLDSPG
+169 LSFLDGTG
-177 EGTLSATLASYYT
+177 EGTLSAILASYYT

-202 NFGGDT
+202 DFGGGT
-208 ADLSF
+208 DLSF
-213 VKTNDYTSTIGT
+213 VKTDQYESAMET

-236 RSDAEL
+236 GSNAEL
-242 SSLKTN
+242 NSLRTN

-257 KVQSEGL
+257 TVQSDGL
-264 YFGGKRLAEIEE
+264 HLDNKRLAEIEE
-276 VPDWICIPHQQYLQ
+276 VPDWTCISHQQYLQ
-290 MLNDGKLEEG
+290 MLNDGKLKEG
-300 KYYLTYGD
+300 KYYLTYGED
-308 EIDDSGYITMTNLEQ
+308 IDDSGYITMTNLEQ

-332 TIIDEL
+332 SIIDTK
-338 VRNKINSLIR
+338 VQDRINSLVR
-348 VDDNGVL
+348 VENGVL

>member
-22 DNRLVIDTKKEL
+22 DNRLVINTKKEL

-101 DKIPYLDKDVYYYIY
+101 DKLPYLDKNVYYYIY
-116 EDSISEVGEFYVTQD
+116 EDSMSEVGDFYVTQD

-136 NELIGLKA
+136 NELIGSKA
-144 DTSALNTFKQ
+144 DTSALNAFKQ
-154 ETKDKFDSLSNKYVP
+154 ETKDNFNSLSSKYVP
-169 LSFLDSPG
+169 LSFLDGTG
-177 EGTLSATLASYYT
+177 EGTLSAILASYYT
-190 KQEADGKFLTRE
+190 KQEADGKFLTRDD
-202 NFGGDT
+202 FGGED

-213 VKTNDYTSTIGT
+213 VNTSTYTSDIGA
-225 INQELA
+225 INQTLA
-231 NKIDS
+231 NKITS
-236 RSDAEL
+236 GSDAEL
-242 SSLKTN
+242 RSLTTN
-248 TIELNNKQI
+248 TITLNNNKQI
-257 KVQSEGL
+257 AVQSDGL
-264 YFGGKRLAEIEE
+264 YFDNKRLAETEE
-276 VPDWICIPHQQYLQ
+276 VPDWTCISHQQYLQ
-290 MLNDGKLEEG
+290 MLNDGQLEG
-300 KYYLTYGD
+300 DKYYLTYGD
-308 EIDDSGYITMTNLEQ
+308 DIDDSGYITMTNLEQ
-323 KYMSVRNAE
+323 NYMSVRNAE
-332 TIIDEL
+332 SIIDQK
-338 VRNKINSLIR
+338 VQNKINSLIQ
-348 VDDNGVL
+348 VNDGVL

>member
-64 INSSDGWKSVAIQIV
+64 INLSDGWKSVAIQIV

-116 EDSISEVGEFYVTQD
+116 EDSMSEVGDFYVTQD

-136 NELIGLKA
+136 NELLRLKA
-144 DTSALNTFKQ
+144 DTSTLNTFKQ
-154 ETKDKFDSLSNKYVP
+154 ETEDNFSSLSTQYVP
-169 LSFLDSPG
+169 LSFLAGTG
-177 EGTLSATLASYYT
+177 EGTLSAILASYYT
-190 KQEADGKFLTRE
+190 KQEADNKFLTRE
-202 NFGGDT
+202 DFGGEGT
-208 ADLSF
+208 DLSF
-213 VKTNDYTSTIGT
+213 VKTDDYNSAMET
-225 INQELA
+225 INQTLT

-242 SSLKTN
+242 SSLRTN

-257 KVQSEGL
+257 TVQPQGL
-264 YFGGKRLAEIEE
+264 YFGDKRLAEIEE

-290 MLNDGKLEEG
+290 MLNAGKLEEG

-308 EIDDSGYITMTNLEQ
+308 DIDDSGYITMTNLEQ

-332 TIIDEL
+332 SIIDQK
-338 VRNKINSLIR
+338 VKDRINSLIR
-348 VDDNGVL
+348 VENGVL
-355 VVS
+355 YVS

>member
-79 SLTKAEFDQRK
+79 SLTKAEFDQRQ

-116 EDSISEVGEFYVTQD
+116 EDSMSEVGDFYVTQD

-136 NELIGLKA
+136 SELLRLKA
-144 DTSALNTFKQ
+144 DTSALKAFKQ
-154 ETKDKFDSLSNKYVP
+154 ETKDKFSSLSTQYVP
-169 LSFLDSPG
+169 LSFLDGTG
-177 EGTLSATLASYYT
+177 EGTLSAILASYYT
-190 KQEADGKFLTRE
+190 KEEADGKFLTKE
-202 NFGGDT
+202 DFGGEGT
-208 ADLSF
+208 DLSF
-213 VKTNDYTSTIGT
+213 VKTNDYESDMET
-225 INQELA
+225 INQTLA
-231 NKIDS
+231 NKIDT

-242 SSLKTN
+242 SSLTTN
-248 TIELNNKQI
+248 TITLNNKQI
-257 KVQSEGL
+257 TVQSDGL
-264 YFGGKRLAEIEE
+264 HFDNKRLAETEE
-276 VPDWICIPHQQYLQ
+276 VPDWTCISHQQYLQ
-290 MLNDGKLEEG
+290 MLNDGKLKEG

-308 EIDDSGYITMTNLEQ
+308 DIDDSGYITMTNLEQ

-332 TIIDEL
+332 SIIDEK
-338 VRNKINSLIR
+338 VQNKINSLIQ
-348 VDDNGVL
+348 VNDGVL

>member
-101 DKIPYLDKDVYYYIY
+101 DKLPYLDKNVYYYIY
-116 EDSISEVGEFYVTQD
+116 EDSMSEVGDFYVTQD

-136 NELIGLKA
+136 NELLRLKA
-144 DTSALNTFKQ
+144 DTSALKAFKQ
-154 ETKDKFDSLSNKYVP
+154 ETESNFNSLSTKYVP
-169 LSFLDSPG
+169 LSFLDVTG
-177 EGTLSATLASYYT
+177 EHTLSSILASYYT
-190 KQEADGKFLTRE
+190 QQEADGKFLTRE
-202 NFGGDT
+202 DFGEDT
-208 ADLSF
+208 TDLSF
-213 VKTNDYTSTIGT
+213 VKTNEYDSYKKT

-231 NKIDS
+231 KKINS

-242 SSLKTN
+242 SSLRTN
-248 TIELNNKQI
+248 TITLNNKQI
-257 KVQSEGL
+257 TVQPEGL
-264 YFGGKRLAEIEE
+264 YFDNKRLAETEE
-276 VPDWICIPHQQYLQ
+276 VPDWTCISHQQYLQ
-290 MLNDGKLEEG
+290 MLNDGKLKEG

-308 EIDDSGYITMTNLEQ
+308 DIDDSGYITMTNLEQ

-332 TIIDEL
+332 SIIDRQ
-338 VRNKINSLIR
+338 VRDKINSLVR
-348 VDDNGVL
+348 VENGVL

>member
-101 DKIPYLDKDVYYYIY
+101 DKLPYLDKNVYYYIY
-116 EDSISEVGEFYVTQD
+116 EDSISEVGDFYVTQD

-136 NELIGLKA
+136 NGLIGSKA
-144 DTSALNTFKQ
+144 DTSALNAFKQ
-154 ETKDKFDSLSNKYVP
+154 ETKDNFNSLSSKYVP
-169 LSFLDSPG
+169 LSFLDGTG
-177 EGTLSATLASYYT
+177 EGTLSSILASYYT
-190 KQEADGKFLTRE
+190 RQEADSKFLTRDA
-202 NFGGDT
+202 FGED

-213 VKTNDYTSTIGT
+213 VNTNTYNSAIET

-236 RSDAEL
+236 GSNAEL
-242 SSLKTN
+242 NSLKTN

-257 KVQSEGL
+257 RVQSEGF
-264 YFGGKRLAEIEE
+264 YFGSKRLAEIEE

-290 MLNDGKLEEG
+290 MLNDGQLEED

-308 EIDDSGYITMTNLEQ
+308 DIDDSGYITMTNLEQ
-323 KYMSVRNAE
+323 KYMSVRNAADL
-332 TIIDEL
+332 IDQS
-338 VRNKINSLIR
+338 VRNKIDSL
-348 VDDNGVL
+348 VQVNNGVL

>member
-116 EDSISEVGEFYVTQD
+116 EDSMSEVGDFYVTQD
-131 QFNQL
+131 QFDQL
-136 NELIGLKA
+136 NKLIGSKA
-144 DTSALNTFKQ
+144 DTQALKAFKQ
-154 ETKDKFDSLSNKYVP
+154 ETNDNFSSLSNQYVP
-169 LSFLDSPG
+169 LSFLTGTGESTLSAILANYYTKEVADNTFLTKEDFGG
-177 EGTLSATLASYYT
+177 EGT
-190 KQEADGKFLTRE
+190 
-202 NFGGDT
+202 
-208 ADLSF
+208 DLSF
-213 VKTNDYTSTIGT
+213 VKTDQYKSDMET
-225 INQELA
+225 INQTLS
-231 NKIDS
+231 NKIDTG
-236 RSDAEL
+236 SDAEL
-242 SSLKTN
+242 RSLTTN
-248 TIELNNKQI
+248 TITLNNKQI
-257 KVQSEGL
+257 TVQSDGL
-264 YFGGKRLAEIEE
+264 HFDNKRLAETEE
-276 VPDWICIPHQQYLQ
+276 VPDWTCISHQQYLQ
-290 MLNDGKLEEG
+290 MLNDGKLKEG

-308 EIDDSGYITMTNLEQ
+308 DIDDSGYITMTNLEQ

-332 TIIDEL
+332 SIIDRQVRDKIDSL
-338 VRNKINSLIR
+338 VR
-348 VDDNGVL
+348 VENGVL

>member
-90 ENTNSDYTPID
+90 ENTNSDYTPKD

-116 EDSISEVGEFYVTQD
+116 EDSMSEVGDFYVTQD
-131 QFNQL
+131 QFDQL
-136 NELIGLKA
+136 NKLIGSKA
-144 DTSALNTFKQ
+144 DTQALKAFKQ
-154 ETKDKFDSLSNKYVP
+154 ETKDKFSSLSTQYVP
-169 LSFLDSPG
+169 LSFLTGTGESTLSAILANYYTKEVADNTFLTKEDFGG
-177 EGTLSATLASYYT
+177 EGT
-190 KQEADGKFLTRE
+190 
-202 NFGGDT
+202 
-208 ADLSF
+208 DLSF
-213 VKTNDYTSTIGT
+213 VKTNDYESDMGT
-225 INQELA
+225 INQTLA
-231 NKIDS
+231 NKIDTE
-236 RSDAEL
+236 SDAKL
-242 SSLKTN
+242 RSLTTN
-248 TIELNNKQI
+248 TITLNNKQI
-257 KVQSEGL
+257 TVQSDGL
-264 YFGGKRLAEIEE
+264 HFDNKRLAETEE
-276 VPDWICIPHQQYLQ
+276 VPDWTCISHQQYLQ
-290 MLNDGKLEEG
+290 MLNDGKLKEG

-308 EIDDSGYITMTNLEQ
+308 DIDDSGYITMTNLEQ

-332 TIIDEL
+332 SIIDRQVRDKIDSL
-338 VRNKINSLIR
+338 VR
-348 VDDNGVL
+348 VENGVL

>member
-90 ENTNSDYTPID
+90 ENTNSDYTPKD

-116 EDSISEVGEFYVTQD
+116 EDSMSEVGDFYVTQD
-131 QFNQL
+131 QFDQL
-136 NELIGLKA
+136 NKLIGSKA
-144 DTSALNTFKQ
+144 DTQALKAFKQ
-154 ETKDKFDSLSNKYVP
+154 ETNDNFNSLSTKYVP
-169 LSFLDSPG
+169 VSFLTG
-177 EGTLSATLASYYT
+177 TGGGTLSAILASYYT
-190 KQEADGKFLTRE
+190 KQEADSKFLTKKD
-202 NFGGDT
+202 FGVEGT
-208 ADLSF
+208 DLSF
-213 VKTNDYTSTIGT
+213 VKTNDYESDMET
-225 INQELA
+225 INQTLA
-231 NKIDS
+231 NKIGT

-242 SSLKTN
+242 RSLTTN
-248 TIELNNKQI
+248 TITLNNKQI
-257 KVQSEGL
+257 TVQSDGL
-264 YFGGKRLAEIEE
+264 HFDKKRLAETEE
-276 VPDWICIPHQQYLQ
+276 VPDWTCISHQQYLQ
-290 MLNDGKLEEG
+290 MLNDGKLKEG

-308 EIDDSGYITMTNLEQ
+308 DIDDSGYITMTNLEQ

-332 TIIDEL
+332 DIIDRQVRDKIDSL
-338 VRNKINSLIR
+338 VR
-348 VDDNGVL
+348 VENGVL

>member
-90 ENTNSDYTPID
+90 ENTNSDYTPKD

-116 EDSISEVGEFYVTQD
+116 EDSMSEVGDFYVTQD
-131 QFNQL
+131 QFDQL
-136 NELIGLKA
+136 NKLIISKA
-144 DTSALNTFKQ
+144 DTQALKAFKQ
-154 ETKDKFDSLSNKYVP
+154 ETESNFSSLSTKYVP
-169 LSFLDSPG
+169 LSFLTGTGESTLSAILANYYTKEVADNTFLTKEDFGG
-177 EGTLSATLASYYT
+177 EGT
-190 KQEADGKFLTRE
+190 
-202 NFGGDT
+202 
-208 ADLSF
+208 DLSF
-213 VKTNDYTSTIGT
+213 VKTNDYESDMRT
-225 INQELA
+225 INQTLA
-231 NKIDS
+231 NKIDT

-242 SSLKTN
+242 RSLTTN
-248 TIELNNKQI
+248 TITLNNKQI
-257 KVQSEGL
+257 TVQSDGL
-264 YFGGKRLAEIEE
+264 HFDNKRLAETEE
-276 VPDWICIPHQQYLQ
+276 VPDWTCISHQQYLQ
-290 MLNDGKLEEG
+290 MLNDGKLKEG

-308 EIDDSGYITMTNLEQ
+308 DIDDSGYITMTNLEQ

-332 TIIDEL
+332 SIIDEK
-338 VRNKINSLIR
+338 VRNKINSLVR
-348 VDDNGVL
+348 VENGVL

>member
-79 SLTKAEFDQRK
+79 SLTKAEFDQRQ
-90 ENTNSDYTPID
+90 ENTNSDYTPKD

-116 EDSISEVGEFYVTQD
+116 EDSMSEVGDFYVTQD
-131 QFNQL
+131 QFDQL
-136 NELIGLKA
+136 NKLIGSKA
-144 DTSALNTFKQ
+144 DTQALKAFKQ
-154 ETKDKFDSLSNKYVP
+154 ETNDNFSSLSNQYVP
-169 LSFLDSPG
+169 LSFLTGTGESTLSAILANYYTKEVADNKFLTKEDFGG
-177 EGTLSATLASYYT
+177 EGT
-190 KQEADGKFLTRE
+190 
-202 NFGGDT
+202 
-208 ADLSF
+208 DLSF
-213 VKTNDYTSTIGT
+213 VKTNDYESDMGT
-225 INQELA
+225 INQTLS
-231 NKIDS
+231 NKIDT

-242 SSLKTN
+242 RSLTTN
-248 TIELNNKQI
+248 TITLNNKQI
-257 KVQSEGL
+257 AVQSEGL
-264 YFGGKRLAEIEE
+264 YFDNKRLAETEE
-276 VPDWICIPHQQYLQ
+276 VPDWTCISHQQYLQ
-290 MLNDGKLEEG
+290 MLNDGKLKEG

-308 EIDDSGYITMTNLEQ
+308 DIDDSGYITMTNLEQ

-332 TIIDEL
+332 SIIDRQVRDKIDSL
-338 VRNKINSLIR
+338 VR
-348 VDDNGVL
+348 VENGVL